1 MLRKASAK
9 RKSDAASQQSGLT
22 GKRPASAATP
32 VSLAIVG
39 NTPAAPLQQKTLD
52 FGKPSSGLRNHPV
65 NQAAHP
71 TTERNIAWHFCDP
84 KGRRLDQRLA
94 ASTPIARPAG
104 ATAPPPSGSE
114 KSQRQVSALLSLMSR
129 GKQRQQRTA
138 PAVTPKLPEQDE
150 ESPLL
155 GLLHQ
160 PAANRDGV
168 SDLRGGEDD
177 GTNELLDSL
186 VQIAEESSQSQVT
199 GGDSSDP
206 APAVPPV
213 PAASDPVA
221 AAAAPAAP
229 AAAAAA
235 AAPAAAAAVAPAAT
249 EEGADDSE
257 DEIIPTQKS
266 TATLGAPPGPVKVA
280 ARPADAVSQRAPAA
294 AEASQLALCS
304 VSSDGCRNIERQP
317 QRVTSGVV
325 LQMSG
330 GARDEDVVLRLRLD
344 IVDESAAPRAADGS
358 DAPPPELH
366 VHLRDEWRQTPVRAG
381 DRVHLIGEIE
391 AAPSTGASQPLT
403 AVPPAQAQV
412 VLTRGSGPVL
422 VLRPE
427 TIVTGTALAAAC
439 NCPRRAALG
448 RQRKDD
454 GRGAYQMTLGTMK
467 HSVVEAL
474 LHA

>member
-9 RKSDAASQQSGLT
+9 RKSDAASQQSGPT

-32 VSLAIVG
+32 VSVAIGG

-52 FGKPSSGLRNHPV
+52 FGKPSSGLRDRPV
-65 NQAAHP
+65 NQPAHP

-84 KGRRLDQRLA
+84 KGRRLDQRLV

-104 ATAPPPSGSE
+104 AAAPPSGSE

-138 PAVTPKLPEQDE
+138 PAITPKLPEQDE

-206 APAVPPV
+206 APAVPAV

-221 AAAAPAAP
+221 AAAA
-229 AAAAAA
+229 AAAA
-235 AAPAAAAAVAPAAT
+235 AAPAA
-249 EEGADDSE
+249 
-257 DEIIPTQKS
+257 
-266 TATLGAPPGPVKVA
+266 PPP
-280 ARPADAVSQRAPAA
+280 PP
-294 AEASQLALCS
+294 L
-304 VSSDGCRNIERQP
+304 P
-317 QRVTSGVV
+317 PPPPW
-325 LQMSG
+325 
-330 GARDEDVVLRLRLD
+330 LRLQPKR
-344 IVDESAAPRAADGS
+344 V
-358 DAPPPELH
+358 
-366 VHLRDEWRQTPVRAG
+366 QTIQR
-381 DRVHLIGEIE
+381 
-391 AAPSTGASQPLT
+391 
-403 AVPPAQAQV
+403 
-412 VLTRGSGPVL
+412 TR
-422 VLRPE
+422 
-427 TIVTGTALAAAC
+427 
-439 NCPRRAALG
+439 
-448 RQRKDD
+448 
-454 GRGAYQMTLGTMK
+454 
-467 HSVVEAL
+467 
-474 LHA
+474 